1 MGRRLANESLPGR
14 LHQRDAQ
21 VEQTEGTRGG
31 WEVGGPL
38 NMAPGKHAIGLREVS
53 RVFAAP
59 CEPLGARSF
68 GGADSE
74 RLRSL
79 RGSTP

>member
-1 MGRRLANESLPGR
+1 
-14 LHQRDAQ
+14 
-21 VEQTEGTRGG
+21 
-31 WEVGGPL
+31 
-38 NMAPGKHAIGLREVS
+38 MAPGKHAIGLREVS